1 MANLH
6 YRKLTVLPLL
16 KDKTIYITSGQKDLF
31 GLQENKS
38 GMKYEA
44 LDLNQTSDTD
54 WVEKNIKKASSL
66 DIVIES
72 DLCRFVILPALN
84 NYPEPDVLS
93 FLIQQRLK
101 QKYIDFDASQFVIVH
116 DQLKF
121 NCPCLVVAFP
131 KQKYLEFMHLKANF
145 KITSFLPSII
155 AIWNCYEKYI
165 TGNLFLIIENK
176 LAFLIYHDQGIIKEI
191 DTFPVY
197 LMGSLNF
204 DYYLD
209 LNGFKFSELEQ
220 TTSNRKVSLLS
231 KKISDLLIENQLDK
245 SQALNLIRVLS

>member
-1 MANLH
+1 M
-6 YRKLTVLPLL
+6 L
-16 KDKTIYITSGQKDLF
+16 KDKTIYLTSSQNGIF
-31 GLQENKS
+31 GLQENKF
-38 GMKYEA
+38 GTKYEELA
-44 LDLNQTSDTD
+44 LNQTSDTD
-54 WVEKNIKKASSL
+54 WVKKNKKKVSSL

-121 NCPCLVVAFP
+121 NCPCVVVAFP
-131 KQKYLEFMHLKANF
+131 KKKYLELMQLKANF
-145 KITSFLPSII
+145 SVKSVLPSIL
-155 AIWNCYEKYI
+155 AVWNCYEKNI
-165 TGNLFLIIENK
+165 IGNLFLIIENQ
-176 LAFLIYHDQGIIKEI
+176 LAFLIRHDQGTINEI

-209 LNGFKFSELEQ
+209 LNSFKFSELEQ
-220 TTSNRKVSLLS
+220 TMPNRKLSLLS
-231 KKISDLLIENQLDK
+231 KKILDILLENQLDK
-245 SQALNLIRVLS
+245 SQALNVMRVLS